1 VLGCIAV
8 FGQGHDQSKEV
19 PAHSPGAPSQRGSL
33 ARFVFGLD
41 GWLRRR
47 AGVIEYSTDPN
58 CIFRIEPRRL
68 DHAIKLS
75 NGSTLLPGEE
85 IVQLHFWTERVPQ
98 YDGAGATFEW
108 ARRFNRVFHFSLRE
122 LAFFLARGEMQ
133 SVRGVRASVALGTA
147 EHMDQVLRFCSHYGF
162 TPVCD
167 TAPVTARSHVHRFGE
182 NILISL
188 LILAHNRRAF
198 RLDCLRRSRA
208 DVFLTRA
215 QLDERFGP
223 GGQWTR

>member
-1 VLGCIAV
+1 V
-8 FGQGHDQSKEV
+8 FGQGHDQPKEV
-19 PAHSPGAPSQRGSL
+19 PAHSQRAPSKRSSL
-33 ARFVFGLD
+33 ARLVFGLD

-58 CIFRIEPRRL
+58 CVFRIEPRRL
-68 DHAIKLS
+68 DHAITLS
-75 NGSTLLPGEE
+75 NGTTLLPGEE
-85 IVQLHFWTERVPQ
+85 IVQLHFWTERIPQ

-108 ARRFNRVFHFSLRE
+108 ARRFNQGFHSSLRE
-122 LAFFLARGEMQ
+122 LASFLSKGDLQA
-133 SVRGVRASVALGTA
+133 VKGVRASVALGTA
-147 EHMDQVLRFCSHYGF
+147 EHIDQVLRFCSHYGF
-162 TPVCD
+162 TPVRD
-167 TAPVTARSHVHRFGE
+167 TAPVTALSHLHRFGE

-215 QLDERFGP
+215 ELDERFGRK
-223 GGQWTR
+223 GRRTR